1 MLMSMPSNSTMYYV
15 HDTSPH
21 PVNMWLLNDTTATT
35 NAPPLYRLFVCGN
48 VDQLVDARDKTHAT
62 VAIFT
67 NTIISPV
74 ESNAST
80 VSINANVTIARPL
93 GPLHTSNIP
102 GYEHWIKISII
113 KKCQITHMASADVAK
128 TLFERHEGSVQ
139 ILYDTDKEEPDKEKA
154 EMTRQFAISVMSL
167 LDVVPS
173 DPQQQPATAL
183 IHVSNHAKDL
193 YIETISQ
200 PVMDETIKHATK
212 RAGASGGKDVDVNSI
227 QPEEA
232 AAPSE
237 PKKPNKY
244 YIPTGRPVGRPRKK
258 VRPKPP
264 GRPKGSKNKVYYYV
278 TEEEEKARLEPEKA
292 EREKAEAVNQA
303 TSDANDRAPVQA
315 APDAVHTLTNTNVNA
330 AAHFGSATAI
340 VPGGVFDMDILPTS
354 ITTDTLTE
362 ADIQEILIKVVGS

>member
-67 NTIISPV
+67 NTIIS
-74 ESNAST
+74 
-80 VSINANVTIARPL
+80 
-93 GPLHTSNIP
+93 P